1 MKMNAWDPMYP
12 LENSS
17 IFWGSPGKSALT
29 FQWKLTS
36 NNSRSNSK
44 ILLGMIP
51 KICYG
56 NVKKKPT
63 STSNIYEPFWG
74 FRLSHPS
81 MPQQFGNPSAIG
93 TWFFLGV
100 SGGYIG
106 ESGELKIQSFSLLK
120 STHFT
125 ISNEGPFDNPPA
137 LQPTKTNPYSNGT
150 CVAPCTYYIYVVGS
164 KMEKYW
170 GNKLQLRVLWT
181 NATHLSYV
189 TYQAGIPMVHTPPIQ
204 PDGFQNFRCSF
215 CESLCPGVGWK
226 KSIIAG

>member
-1 MKMNAWDPMYP
+1 MNAWDPMYP

-17 IFWGSPGKSALT
+17 IFLGSPGKSALT

-44 ILLGMIP
+44 ILLRMIP

-120 STHFT
+120 AR
-125 ISNEGPFDNPPA
+125 ISQFHRRGHSFWLTTLPPCN
-137 LQPTKTNPYSNGT
+137 QPKRILTR
-150 CVAPCTYYIYVVGS
+150 
-164 KMEKYW
+164 MEH
-170 GNKLQLRVLWT
+170 V
-181 NATHLSYV
+181 
-189 TYQAGIPMVHTPPIQ
+189 
-204 PDGFQNFRCSF
+204 
-215 CESLCPGVGWK
+215 
-226 KSIIAG
+226 